1 MPRLSTIGSAATGA
15 YGFGTLI
22 PPVIANYIVVGG
34 TGNVGGNFGGGGG
47 SGQVQIV
54 SALLSRL
61 TNYTV
66 VVGSATNSSSF
77 NGTTAAGGVNGQDTN
92 PVDSTNIDGGASG
105 SGNSGGAGARIYLG
119 PYNSPY
125 GAGGGGGQGA
135 VGGGGSAVDS
145 PPYTSGVYTGGN
157 GGAGVVWS
165 VNGVYYGG
173 GGGGQAQAG
182 GHGSSSGGS
191 NGTGYNPFGS
201 LNGGV
206 IVSYTSATQLYTG
219 GTVTSTGTGASTVWF
234 HTFTTVGTS
243 TLTHL

>member
-1 MPRLSTIGSAATGA
+1 MPRLSKLGAACAAAFGFTGQ
-15 YGFGTLI
+15 TSVSTSI
-22 PPVIANYIVVGG
+22 SVNYLVVGG
-34 TGNVGGNFGGGGG
+34 TGNIGADFGGGGG
-47 SGQVQIV
+47 GGQVKTV
-54 SALLSRL
+54 SAVLSLLL
-61 TNYTV
+61 NYSV

-77 NGTTAAGGVNGQDTN
+77 NGTVAAGGVNGQDTN
-92 PVDSTNIDGGASG
+92 PVDSTNINGGASG
-105 SGNSGGAGARIYLG
+105 SGNAGGNGARVYLG

-125 GAGGGGGQGA
+125 GSGGGGGQGA
-135 VGGGGSAVDS
+135 VGGDGSAVGYD
-145 PPYTSGVYTGGN
+145 PGVYQGGN
-157 GGAGVVWS
+157 GGVGVVWS

-173 GGGGQAQAG
+173 GGGGVSQNG

-243 TLTHL
+243 TLSYI